1 MSSDVS
7 IGVRSNEVKRR
18 RLLVSRMSKVSLS
31 FRTNEAGQAIVEDTD
46 REEIEAVAESDL
58 PASVWAKILLMNWEQ
73 IESSAESD

>member
-1 MSSDVS
+1 
-7 IGVRSNEVKRR
+7 
-18 RLLVSRMSKVSLS
+18 LS
-31 FRTNEAGQAIVEDTD
+31 FRTNEAGQAVVEDTD

>member
-1 MSSDVS
+1 
-7 IGVRSNEVKRR
+7 
-18 RLLVSRMSKVSLS
+18 MSKVSLS